1 MVTSPQVE
9 DRHANLNYEKPP
21 AISTD
26 IFTPN
31 DSRSLPFSSFD
42 PLNMSQQTNLN
53 HLDGMQTSLTDYNR
67 TAEEMSHFLTWDA
80 SEWSNF
86 GGQNQF

>member
-1 MVTSPQVE
+1 MTSPQGE
-9 DRHANLNYEKPP
+9 GRHAHLNHEKPP

-26 IFTPN
+26 VFTPN
-31 DSRSLPFSSFD
+31 ESRSLTFASFD

-53 HLDGMQTSLTDYNR
+53 HLDSMQTSLTDYNR
-67 TAEEMSHFLTWDA
+67 TAEEMSHFLIWDA

-86 GGQNQF
+86 GGQSQF